1 MVGAG
6 LQRIT
11 NNSSLY
17 ISRGLLFA
25 QLAQF
30 DRAEADFKTA
40 EHFDSAQS
48 LSSYATDLAE
58 IEKNHSENAISRIRS
73 QVKAHPD
80 NPLLH
85 YLLAKLLTSEGSDT
99 EIKASGEAI
108 RSALLAVKLKPGF
121 VDARDLLASMYM
133 RSGQY
138 KLAIEQ
144 SRLALQYAPS
154 DRTAIYHLIISL
166 RNSGESQRTDEMPA
180 LVKRLGDLQRDSLK
194 QDTER
199 KRYKLVEQQAAPPG

>member
-1 MVGAG
+1 M
-6 LQRIT
+6 
-11 NNSSLY
+11 
-17 ISRGLLFA
+17 
-25 QLAQF
+25 
-30 DRAEADFKTA
+30 
-40 EHFDSAQS
+40 
-48 LSSYATDLAE
+48 
-58 IEKNHSENAISRIRS
+58 
-73 QVKAHPD
+73 
-80 NPLLH
+80 
-85 YLLAKLLTSEGSDT
+85 
-99 EIKASGEAI
+99 
-108 RSALLAVKLKPGF
+108 KLKPGF